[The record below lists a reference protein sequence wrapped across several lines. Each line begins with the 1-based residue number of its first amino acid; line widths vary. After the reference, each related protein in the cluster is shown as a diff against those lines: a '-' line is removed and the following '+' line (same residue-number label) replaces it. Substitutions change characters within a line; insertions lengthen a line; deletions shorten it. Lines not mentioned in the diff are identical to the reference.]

1 MAEPEQRL
9 PEKKTGVKQKRL
21 TEGVLMA
28 SSPRQET
35 NKTNDLQKKVSE
47 AIANSLNAISKFK
60 STKNQAG

>member
-1 MAEPEQRL
+1 M
-9 PEKKTGVKQKRL
+9 KQKRL

-28 SSPRQET
+28 SSPRPES
-35 NKTNDLQKKVSE
+35 NKTNDLQRKVSE